1 MGGGMLAGNSLASI
15 LILRDGNRLFVVSDF
30 LFFMISLYKVM
41 LFGDILTSFS
51 FTLLILFMLLNLNIT
66 SYLISLF
73 EILQMGVLLP
83 CFAL

>member
-30 LFFMISLYKVM
+30 LFMISLYKLM

-51 FTLLILFMLLNLNIT
+51 FTLFILFMLLNLNIT